1 MMNPASVS
9 YGPSGSRTQIPAT
22 GQAVFAL
29 RTSEQG
35 VDLTAEKLNDGSAR
49 VSRTERPDGGVDFSV
64 SRELPSGVPGFLEKF
79 LPKEGRAVQ
88 NESWGPPGPDGICRG
103 TWTVD
108 IPGAPAKLGGTATVE
123 PSGDG
128 SVQIIK
134 GTAKVSIPLIGG
146 KAEQFIVE
154 MTQKLMAKEAELMV
168 SSLSA

>member
-1 MMNPASVS
+1 MSKDLV
-9 YGPSGSRTQIPAT
+9 SRTQIPAT
-22 GQAVFAL
+22 VQQVFDL
-29 RTSEQG
+29 RTSEHW
-35 VDLTAEKLNDGSAR
+35 VDLKRDKLNDGSAL
-49 VSRTERPDGGVDFSV
+49 VSRTVRPDGGVDFAV
-64 SRELPSGVPGFLEKF
+64 SRELPAGVPGFLEKF

-88 NESWGPPGPDGICRG
+88 NESWGAPGPDGICRG
-103 TWTVD
+103 TWSVD

>member
-1 MMNPASVS
+1 MSKDLV
-9 YGPSGSRTQIPAT
+9 SRTQIPASV
-22 GQAVFAL
+22 QQVFDL
-29 RTSEQG
+29 RTSEHW
-35 VDLTAEKLNDGSAR
+35 VDLKHDQLKDGSKL
-49 VSRTERPDGGVDFSV
+49 VSRTVRPDGGVDFAV
-64 SRELPSGVPGFLEKF
+64 SRELPAGVPGFLEKF

-103 TWTVD
+103 TWSVD

-146 KAEQFIVE
+146 KAE
-154 MTQKLMAKEAELMV
+154 
-168 SSLSA
+168 